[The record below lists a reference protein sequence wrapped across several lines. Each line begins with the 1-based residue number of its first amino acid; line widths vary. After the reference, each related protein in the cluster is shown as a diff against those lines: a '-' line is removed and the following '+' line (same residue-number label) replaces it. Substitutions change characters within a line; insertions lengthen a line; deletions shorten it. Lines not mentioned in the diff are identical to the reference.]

1 MQSFGIE
8 VNIAVHITEQTQTT
22 IVMADLDTDS
32 SDKIAKKEL

>member
-8 VNIAVHITEQTQTT
+8 VNIAAHITQTT

-32 SDKIAKKEL
+32 KCDMHMLLW